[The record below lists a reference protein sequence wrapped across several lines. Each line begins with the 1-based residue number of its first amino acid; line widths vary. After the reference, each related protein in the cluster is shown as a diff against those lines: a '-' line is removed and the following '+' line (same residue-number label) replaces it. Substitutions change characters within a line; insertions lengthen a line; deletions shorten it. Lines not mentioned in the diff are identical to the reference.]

1 MSISPRHMLLAC
13 VVAAAALLAAPAPG
27 AVQEP
32 LSSDHDLL
40 VAGSGDDLWI
50 VDRHQAEGT
59 FDLLV
64 WPAGGAQAQ
73 WRWLK
78 RGLSGR
84 ADSAVALGRRLH
96 VLSSAPTGRVSYSA
110 VDGASL
116 VGRNPQDPR
125 WPKAIAPL
133 AACDATGFGEAD
145 GPSILT
151 VVPRR
156 LPGERAQ
163 RAEGA
168 EPTPPSTRP
177 GPAAPA
183 TETYGAT
190 LGIFQTV
197 AGQWRH
203 VADLEAISLTPQTT
217 VLAATAGDALY
228 VMVGAAQPPG
238 NHLYAWRNGQW
249 SRPDLPHPLADGTI
263 VSMDGLGGKLAV
275 LLASAGADGQI
286 GLTVSTL
293 TGDGTFSHQTV
304 LRDDETVLWPADTM
318 LLATALG
325 NRLAVVWTAE
335 DKAQFLLVESNGT
348 AEPAQPIAIFSQ
360 AELDQDGPIV
370 MEYVFITLVLATLVC
385 MLLGRSAQRPTLQAL
400 PKSVRP
406 AHLLKRLLA
415 QMIDLA
421 PVFLIASAAMTYW
434 FVKVTHI
441 LTLDQM
447 DSRPSMDL
455 LMRLSQ
461 TQVSAVIVAGAMGV
475 FLIYGVAMETL
486 RGATLGKR
494 LMGLRVVSLDGN
506 AITVRQALI
515 RNLLKVLILLAIDML
530 LLLLLLP
537 VLTAGRQRL
546 GDLLART
553 IVVESTG
560 VPAQPP
566 PEPADSK
573 GADSQEN
580 A

>member
-1 MSISPRHMLLAC
+1 MSISPKHVLLAC
-13 VVAAAALLAAPAPG
+13 MVAAAVLLAAPVPG
-27 AVQEP
+27 AAQES

-40 VAGSGDDLWI
+40 IAGSGDDLWI
-50 VDRHQAEGT
+50 VDRHRDEET

-64 WPAGGAQAQ
+64 WPVGGGQDQ

-84 ADSAVALGRRLH
+84 VDFAIVLGRRLH

-110 VDGASL
+110 VDGDSL

-133 AACDATGFGEAD
+133 AACDATGFGDAR

-156 LPGERAQ
+156 LPGE
-163 RAEGA
+163 GA
-168 EPTPPSTRP
+168 EQAEPAPPAT
-177 GPAAPA
+177 GLGLAAPVM
-183 TETYGAT
+183 ETYEAT

-203 VADLEAISLTPQTT
+203 VADLEAIPLTPQTT

-228 VMVGAAQPPG
+228 VMVRTAGPPG
-238 NHLYAWRNGQW
+238 NRLYAWRNGQW

-263 VSMDGLGGKLAV
+263 VSMDGLGGKLTV
-275 LLASAGADGQI
+275 LLTSAGAEGQI

-304 LRDDETVLWPADTM
+304 LRDEEAVLWPADTM
-318 LLATALG
+318 LLATVLG
-325 NRLAVVWTAE
+325 NRLAVVWSTE
-335 DKAQFLLVESNGT
+335 DKVQFLLVASNGT
-348 AEPAQPIAIFSQ
+348 AEPPQPIGIFSQ
-360 AELDQDGPIV
+360 PEFDQDGGIV
-370 MEYVFITLVLATLVC
+370 MQYVFITLVLATLAC
-385 MLLGRSAQRPTLQAL
+385 MLLGRSAQQLTLQAL

-415 QMIDLA
+415 QVIDLA
-421 PVFLIASAAMTYW
+421 PILLIASAAMMYW
-434 FVKVTHI
+434 YVKVNPI
-441 LTLDQM
+441 LTLEEM
-447 DSRPSMDL
+447 DSRPSMDVIT
-455 LMRLSQ
+455 RLTK
-461 TQVSAVIVAGAMGV
+461 TQVSAVISAVAMGV

-486 RGATLGKR
+486 RGATLGKT
-494 LMGLRVVSLDGN
+494 LMGLRVVSLDGK

-515 RNLLKVLILLAIDML
+515 RNLLKVLILLAITML

-553 IVVESTG
+553 IVVEPTG
-560 VPAQPP
+560 LPAEPP
-566 PEPADSK
+566 PEPADSEDT
-573 GADSQEN
+573 DSHEN